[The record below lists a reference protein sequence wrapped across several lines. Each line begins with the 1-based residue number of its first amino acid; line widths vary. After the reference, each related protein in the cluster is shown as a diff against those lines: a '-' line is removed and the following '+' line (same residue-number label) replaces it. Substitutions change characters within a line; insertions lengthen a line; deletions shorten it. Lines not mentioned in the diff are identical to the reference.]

1 MWVNSQL
8 NKLANN
14 YLHRRYL
21 REWRGGIPS
30 LSPDRVRKSR
40 AKRVLDLDLNGSG
53 DLQNRGS
60 WASARAAWQ
69 ASGKTSRRAWCQ
81 KTHGRVCLVQPGGV
95 RVAVTR
101 SRIGQGRT
109 KLAGSRQANQVE
121 STATLDEEDEK
132 GPLVH
137 PRRSQTQNSLSDG
150 IPGAFKFAMTF
161 LCPGRWSRR
170 NAKLGPSPI

>member
-69 ASGKTSRRAWCQ
+69 ASGKTSRWAWC
-81 KTHGRVCLVQPGGV
+81 KKSHGRVCLFQPGGV

-101 SRIGQGRT
+101 SGIGQGRT
-109 KLAGSRQANQVE
+109 KLAGSRQADRGKVRQRWTKRTKRGHS
-121 STATLDEEDEK
+121 STPDALK
-132 GPLVH
+132 LRI
-137 PRRSQTQNSLSDG
+137 PRAMEFRVLLS
-150 IPGAFKFAMTF
+150 
-161 LCPGRWSRR
+161 SR
-170 NAKLGPSPI
+170 